1 MKKEIKEQLISAALE
16 NLSGL
21 WRDSKIPLT
30 ITISQTD
37 LNIAPWM
44 HIQYDTTP
52 EERELFSKANQNKF
66 KRYNFE
72 VGIDNSEA
80 TCDMLNEL
88 FGISQAGFARGFKVP
103 KNKQRGDSVTFGFKY
118 RVSISILYCPT
129 SGAIVNN
136 FSTQSRINEFR
147 EMFNGYFNTRLI
159 NNLAYQLTSTG
170 FQPILSG
177 K

>member
-1 MKKEIKEQLISAALE
+1 MKREIKEQLISAALE
-16 NLSGL
+16 NLSDL
-21 WRDSKIPLT
+21 WRDSKIPLS

-37 LNIAPWM
+37 LNNAPWM
-44 HIQYDTTP
+44 QIQYDITP
-52 EERELFSKANQNKF
+52 EERELFSKTNQNKF

-88 FGISQAGFARGFKVP
+88 LGISQTGFTRGFKVP
-103 KNKQRGDSVTFGFKY
+103 KNKYKGDSVAIGLKY
-118 RVSISILYCPT
+118 SVSISILYCPT

-147 EMFNGYFNTRLI
+147 EMFNGYFNIHLI
-159 NNLAYQLTSTG
+159 NNYAYQLTSTG

-177 K
+177 Q

>member
-1 MKKEIKEQLISAALE
+1 MKREIKEQLISAALE
-16 NLSGL
+16 NLSDL
-21 WRDSKIPLT
+21 WRDSKIPLS

-37 LNIAPWM
+37 LNTAPWM

-52 EERELFSKANQNKF
+52 EERELFSKTNQNKF

-88 FGISQAGFARGFKVP
+88 LGISQSGFASFKVP
-103 KNKQRGDSVTFGFKY
+103 KNKYKRDFVTFGFKY

-147 EMFNGYFNTRLI
+147 AMFNEYFNSHLI
-159 NNLAYQLTSTG
+159 NNFAYQLTSTG

-177 K
+177 Q

>member
-16 NLSGL
+16 NLSDL
-21 WRDSKIPLT
+21 WRDSKIPLR

-37 LNIAPWM
+37 LNNAPWM
-44 HIQYDTTP
+44 QIQYDITP
-52 EERELFSKANQNKF
+52 EERELFSKTNQNKF

-88 FGISQAGFARGFKVP
+88 FGISQAGFASFKVP
-103 KNKQRGDSVTFGFKY
+103 KNKQKGDTKTIGFKY
-118 RVSISILYCPT
+118 SVSISILYCPT

-147 EMFNGYFNTRLI
+147 EVFNGYFNTHLV